1 MPNRTHNQILIVD
14 DEPEIMTFLCDA
26 LKVHQFAATGVGSP
40 QAALEALRAG
50 NFDVML
56 TDLMMPDMNGIEL
69 LREALTLDPNLV
81 GILMTAQGTIQ
92 TAIEAMKT
100 GAVDYILKPFKLQ
113 TILPVLARA
122 MEIRA
127 LRVENVRLKQVV
139 ADLTY
144 KSPRL
149 HLIGDSAPMRKVLH
163 MIEKVAPTDATV
175 LVRGPSGTGKE
186 LVANALH
193 CNSVRKNELMLT
205 INCAALQ
212 ETLLESELF
221 GHERGAFTGAAQ
233 MKRGLFEVAE
243 GGTLFID
250 EIAEMSPGMQAK
262 MLRVLEDGHFRRVG
276 GSQEFHANVR
286 VIAATNRP
294 LEEDIK
300 TGRFREDLF
309 YRLNVITIPLPALKE
324 RSDDIPALVEHF
336 LRTRQLGNVPYQ
348 VAPEAMLALRRY
360 SWPGNIREL
369 ANVIER
375 AQILAENQTI
385 TLDDLPENLL
395 SVPATALSAPPAA
408 AKPEPANPLYLEEVE
423 RAHVRAMLEQM
434 KGNKVQ
440 AAKAMGISRRAL
452 YRLVD
457 KYDLGEKKP
466 ANPEAAQ

>member
-1 MPNRTHNQILIVD
+1 MPNRKHNQILIVD
-14 DEPEIMTFLCDA
+14 DEPEIMTFLCDS
-26 LKVHQFAATGVGSP
+26 LKAHQFATTGIGNP
-40 QAALEALRAG
+40 LAALEALRTG
-50 NFDVML
+50 DYDILL
-56 TDLMMPDMNGIEL
+56 TDLMMPEMDGIQL
-69 LREALTLDPNLV
+69 LREALAIDPKLV
-81 GILMTAQGTIQ
+81 GIVMTAQGTIQ
-92 TAIEAMKT
+92 TAIEAMKV

-122 MEIRA
+122 IEIRS
-127 LRVENVRLKQVV
+127 LRVENTRLKQVV
-139 ADLTY
+139 AELTF

-149 HLIGDSAPMRKVLH
+149 QMIGTSPAMQKVLH

-175 LVRGPSGTGKE
+175 LIRGPSGTGKE

-193 CNSVRKNELMLT
+193 YNGSRKDELMVT

-221 GHERGAFTGAAQ
+221 GHEKGSFTGAAQ

-262 MLRVLEDGHFRRVG
+262 MLRVLEDGHYRRVG
-276 GSQEFHANVR
+276 GSQEYHANVR
-286 VIAATNRP
+286 IIAATNRP

-300 TGRFREDLF
+300 NGKFREDLF
-309 YRLNVITIPLPALKE
+309 YRLNVMTIHLPALKDRAE
-324 RSDDIPALVEHF
+324 DIPALVHHF
-336 LRTRQLGNVPYQ
+336 LSTRQLGNTPYQ
-348 VAPEAMLALRRY
+348 VDPAAMSALVRY
-360 SWPGNIREL
+360 PWPGNIREL

-385 TLDDLPENLL
+385 TLDDLPENML
-395 SVPATALSAPPAA
+395 ST
-408 AKPEPANPLYLEEVE
+408 PANSASPPGRAESSNPVFLEEVE
-423 RAHVRAMLEQM
+423 RKHVRQVLEQM

-440 AAKAMGISRRAL
+440 AAKAMGISRRRL
-452 YRLVD
+452 YRLVE

-466 ANPEAAQ
+466 ANPEPIQTQ